1 MTIVSTADAKTE
13 TTGLNANHIVLF
25 VPNKL
30 SMPNLIINDEQH
42 SEFYDFCRAYFYG
55 VGTGW
60 EQFKPFT
67 SAGLMLEEI
76 EESKWDS
83 AEYASDDEN
92 TIYSNPTE
100 WLNEVVDNFGPDTI
114 IICSDYC

>member
-1 MTIVSTADAKTE
+1 
-13 TTGLNANHIVLF
+13 
-25 VPNKL
+25 
-30 SMPNLIINDEQH
+30 
-42 SEFYDFCRAYFYG
+42 
-55 VGTGW
+55 
-60 EQFKPFT
+60 
-67 SAGLMLEEI
+67 MLEEI
-76 EESKWDS
+76 EESKWGS